1 MTKKAEY
8 ICRRTVFKRYNIT
21 QNQLTIAC
29 DENIVSI
36 QLLIFKNHPWNVK
49 FKVEDLE
56 RSLEKIRSFP
66 RDEDSEE
73 MRRFDRIRIEKLI
86 ADASKPKSQR
96 GKG

>member
-8 ICRRTVFKRYNIT
+8 ICRRTVFKRYKIT

-29 DENIVSI
+29 DENLVGM
-36 QLLIFKNHPWNVK
+36 QLQVYPVKKRPWNVK

-56 RSLEKIRSFP
+56 RNLEKIRNFP

-73 MRRFDRIRIEKLI
+73 MRRFDRIRINKLI
-86 ADASKPKSQR
+86 ADVSKP
-96 GKG
+96 